1 MFRRELTDTIHTCLT
16 NFPAVA
22 VLGPRQVGKTTL
34 VKTLLGNYSKEVLY
48 LDLEYFADQRRL
60 QQPDL
65 FFQANQDKLVVLDE
79 IQRMPE
85 LFPLLRSMIDQH
97 RVPGR
102 FVLLGSASPD
112 LLKNSS
118 ETLAGR
124 IIYLELSPLNVVEVQ
139 PSYSY
144 QQHWLKGGFPDALQ
158 APDQTAWH
166 FWMESFIQTYVQRD
180 LPALGLAAN
189 PTTIR
194 RLLTMLVNVHGGQLN
209 YSDLARS
216 LDISVATVQQYIGFL
231 ENAYLIRRLPP
242 YFVNIG
248 KRLVKAPKVYIRDS
262 GLVHALVDIND
273 YHALTGSLLLG
284 ASWEGY
290 VIQQLIARLPMGVT
304 PFYYRTQNGAELD
317 LVLVKGGKPVVT
329 IEIRYSS
336 DPSLKR
342 GNTQA
347 IADLQTV
354 RNLIVTP
361 EAEGYWLR
369 NDVKVCSINSVWTE
383 LSDAGVMPEMVSL

>member
-1 MFRRELTDTIHTCLT
+1 MFPRALT
-16 NFPAVA
+16 NTVQQCLQQFPAVA
-22 VLGPRQVGKTTL
+22 ILGPRQVGKTTL
-34 VKTLLGNYSKEVLY
+34 VKSLLSQLPKEAVY
-48 LDLEYFADQRRL
+48 LDLEYTADQRRL

-65 FFQANQDKLVVLDE
+65 FFQANQDKVVVLDE
-79 IQRMPE
+79 VQRMPD
-85 LFPLLRSMIDQH
+85 LFPLLRVMIDQH

-102 FVLLGSASPD
+102 FILLGSASPD
-112 LLKNSS
+112 LLRNSS

-124 IIYLELSPLNVVEVQ
+124 IIYLELSPLHLLEVQ
-139 PSYSY
+139 PTYLY
-144 QQHWLKGGFPDALQ
+144 PQHWLKGGFPDALLTT
-158 APDQTAWH
+158 DQTAWH

-180 LPALGLAAN
+180 LPLLGLTAN

-194 RLLTMLVNVHGGQLN
+194 RLLTMLVNVHGGPLN

-216 LDISVATVQQYIGFL
+216 LDLSVATVQQYLGFL

-262 GLVHALVDIND
+262 GLLHRLAEIND
-273 YHALTGSLLLG
+273 YNTLTGSILLG

-290 VIQQLIARLPMGVT
+290 AMQQLISQLPLDVT
-304 PFYYRTQNGAELD
+304 PYYYRTQNGAELD
-317 LVLVKGGKPVVT
+317 LLLIKGGQPVVS

-347 IADLQTV
+347 IEDLGTSH
-354 RNLIVTP
+354 NLMLTP
-361 EAEGYWLR
+361 ESDGYWLR
-369 NDVKVCSINSVWTE
+369 KDVKVCSIQSVWSE
-383 LSDAGVMPEMVSL
+383 LRQVGILD

>member
-1 MFRRELTDTIHTCLT
+1 MFGRYLSDAIRTCLLT
-16 NFPAVA
+16 FPAVA

-34 VKTLLGNYSKEVLY
+34 VKNLLASHSKEVVY

-65 FFQANQDKLVVLDE
+65 FFQANQDKLIVLDE
-79 IQRMPE
+79 IQRMPA

-102 FVLLGSASPD
+102 FILLGSASPD
-112 LLKNSS
+112 LLRNSS

-124 IIYLELSPLNVVEVQ
+124 IIYMELPPLHLLEVQ
-139 PSYSY
+139 ATYTY

-158 APDQTAWH
+158 APDQMAWH
-166 FWMESFIQTYVQRD
+166 FWIESFIQTYIQRD
-180 LPALGLAAN
+180 LPALGLPAQPAI
-189 PTTIR
+189 IR
-194 RLLTMLVNVHGGQLN
+194 RLLSMLVNLHGGQLN
-209 YSDLARS
+209 YSELARS
-216 LDISVATVQQYIGFL
+216 LDLSVPTVQQYVGFL
-231 ENAYLIRRLPP
+231 ENAYLIRRLIP
-242 YFVNIG
+242 YFVNVG

-262 GLVHALVDIND
+262 GLMHGLADITD
-273 YHALTGSLLLG
+273 YNALTGSILLG

-290 VIQQLIARLPMGVT
+290 VIQQIIARLPMGVT
-304 PFYYRTQNGAELD
+304 PYYYRTQNGAELD
-317 LVLVKGGKPVVT
+317 LILCRADKPVVA
-329 IEIRYSS
+329 IEIRYST

-347 IADLQTV
+347 IDDLQTTT
-354 RNLIVTP
+354 NLIVTP

-369 NDVKVCSINSVWTE
+369 KDVKVCSIHTLWEE
-383 LSDAGVMPEMVSL
+383 LKAVTILL